1 MIVVSAPRRR
11 LRGLALGLC
20 VLAVACTRGAE
31 RADSGVTTV
40 DEAPAPMLAE
50 QAPLR
55 VGSGGTGASVAPMAA
70 PQAPMPAPP
79 PPPPPAP
86 GASAQVPVPTERKVI
101 RNGSLQVEVE
111 RIDPALEAL
120 RAHVAAV
127 GGYVA
132 GESSSARSGGRA
144 RVASM
149 TLRVPAARLD
159 ETVAK
164 VRTLGQEL
172 SLTITAEDI
181 TEQYFDLEI
190 RLRTQR
196 DLETRLRQ
204 LLDRPSN
211 RLTDLLEIERE
222 VARVRGEID
231 QMEGRKRYW
240 DNQVGC
246 STLTVN
252 LVEPAPMVAGEQ
264 GGVWQTLKR
273 ALGEAGD
280 NFVLTIAG
288 IIAATGALVP
298 LALALLVAFF
308 VLRAIWRWW
317 RRVRA

>member
-1 MIVVSAPRRR
+1 MIVISAPRRK

-50 QAPLR
+50 QAQVR
-55 VGSGGTGASVAPMAA
+55 AGGSGMGASVAPMAA
-70 PQAPMPAPP
+70 PPPAPP
-79 PPPPPAP
+79 PPAPPPAP
-86 GASAQVPVPTERKVI
+86 GTSAHVPVPTERKVI
-101 RNGSLQVEVE
+101 RNGTMHVEVE

-240 DNQVGC
+240 DNQVGF

-264 GGVWQTLKR
+264 GGVWQTLER
-273 ALGEAGD
+273 ALGDAAD

-298 LALALLVAFF
+298 LAVALLVAFF
-308 VLRAIWRWW
+308 VLRAIWRRW